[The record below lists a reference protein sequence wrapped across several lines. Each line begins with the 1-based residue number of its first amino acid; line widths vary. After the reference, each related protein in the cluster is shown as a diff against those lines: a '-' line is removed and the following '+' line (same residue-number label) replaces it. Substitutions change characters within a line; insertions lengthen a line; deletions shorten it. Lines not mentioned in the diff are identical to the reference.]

1 MMQETGRLFVVAM
14 PIGNM
19 EDITLR
25 ALRTLASADVVA
37 AEDTR
42 VIRRHLAHHDIK
54 GSLISY
60 HDFNEAERT
69 PQLIRRLIDGE
80 AIALVSNAG
89 TPSVSDPGYRLIK
102 AAVDRKIPVIPVP
115 GVSAVTAALSV
126 SALPTDAFV
135 FVGFLPKKKT
145 QRMKELEALAT
156 DRRTI
161 VFYESPKRIVSL
173 LEELACIFGS
183 RHGVLAREMT
193 KPHEEFLR
201 GSLSDM
207 QALLEGRSTIKGE
220 FTLLVSGAADPP
232 AVSMEAVKE
241 DLERLLASEAN
252 SFSDAVKTTSKKY
265 GLPRKQIYRQ
275 ALKLKSSEPERP
287 QRHKATKKRPKV

>member
-25 ALRTLASADVVA
+25 ALHTLASVDVIA

-42 VIRRHLAHHDIK
+42 VIRRNLAHHVFK

-60 HDFNEAERT
+60 HDHNEAERT
-69 PQLIRRLIDGE
+69 PQLIRRMIAGE
-80 AIALVSNAG
+80 EIALVSNAG

-102 AAVDRKIPVIPVP
+102 AAVAENIPVVPVP

-135 FVGFLPKKKT
+135 FVGFLPKKKPH
-145 QRMKELEALAT
+145 RIKELEALAG

-161 VFYESPKRIVSL
+161 VFYESPIRIVSL
-173 LEELACIFGS
+173 LEELVSVFGS
-183 RHGVLAREMT
+183 RYGVLAREMT
-193 KPHEEFLR
+193 KPYEEFLR
-201 GSLSDM
+201 GSLPEI
-207 QALLEGRSTIKGE
+207 LESLVGRSSIKGE
-220 FTLLVSGAADPP
+220 VTLLVSGAENPP
-232 AVSMEAVKE
+232 EVSMKTVKE
-241 DLERLLASEAN
+241 ELERLMTSEGN
-252 SFSDAVKTTSKKY
+252 SFSDAVKIASKKY
-265 GLPRKQIYRQ
+265 GVPKNRIYRE
-275 ALKLKSSEPERP
+275 ALKIKPSEG
-287 QRHKATKKRPKV
+287 VS